1 MVLDAT
7 DATLPAKV
15 RTLIAG
21 DCLVVVNKADLL
33 NGRYA
38 ATGLPDGIDPILVS
52 AETGAG
58 LEELLS
64 RLTGYVRDR
73 LESSEAPVPTRQ
85 RHREALVQANA
96 ALANVA
102 NAAYPEL
109 AAEDVR
115 VALRALGRITGRV
128 DIDEILDTVFRDF
141 CIGK

>member
-1 MVLDAT
+1 MLDAT
-7 DATLPAKV
+7 DATLPEKV

-33 NGRYA
+33 NGDYA
-38 ATGLPDGIDPILVS
+38 GPDLPDGVEPILVS
-52 AETGAG
+52 AATGAG
-58 LEELLS
+58 LDGFLTQ
-64 RLTGYVRDR
+64 LTGYVRDR
-73 LESSEAPVPTRQ
+73 LEASEAPLPTRQ
-85 RHREALVQANA
+85 RHRD
-96 ALANVA
+96 ALAEANNALTNVVD
-102 NAAYPEL
+102 AAYPEL